1 MDSLCVKTHLLS
13 GGGVGKVFINVCH
26 TSGLPNPPKDVSDE
40 ELIKILASDEPTGF
54 RVPMSIG
61 EASEHPDKLRP
72 AGNPSIVYDV
82 AVSSDFF
89 AKVETSPIF
98 KSFLVSV
105 VLEGVQNKYDITLDT
120 EEVVI
125 LKNRKVMGTLRP
137 HRVQQREVNTQGPL
151 IQEVYPPINT
161 SSSGSKIKPRQG
173 SSAIERVDFAHPSP
187 LQVEKLDTVLPTSQT
202 VERKPEYRII
212 CEPVEGEPQHLVGE
226 FKLTDVLSSQELT
239 LDVGEDRIV
248 LEGRKKGYLIDV
260 FVPYLIDQDNTSAL
274 FDTST
279 RLPTITTLPIR
290 FTTVTRRTTLPIL
303 ITAVTRQT
311 CLPSRESR
319 RQPKPTSFLR
329 NKPLGSSRNYSSSSR
344 HQIQMVHEHHDLP

>member
-1 MDSLCVKTHLLS
+1 MDWTENDGEFVVQSQLVQAHKNKKNQFSYGIILCAFFLNPTGLCVKTRLLS
-13 GGGVGKVFINVCH
+13 GDGVGKVFINVCH

-61 EASEHPDKLRP
+61 EASEHPDKS
-72 AGNPSIVYDV
+72 GNPSIVYDV

-125 LKNRKVMGTLRP
+125 LKNRKVMGSLRP

-161 SSSGSKIKPRQG
+161 SSSSSKSKLKQG
-173 SSAIERVDFAHPSP
+173 SSM
-187 LQVEKLDTVLPTSQT
+187 VEKLDTVLPTSQT
-202 VERKPEYRII
+202 KERKPEYKII
-212 CEPVEGEPQHLVGE
+212 CEPAEGEPQHLVGE

-279 RLPTITTLPIR
+279 RVRSIPGPR
-290 FTTVTRRTTLPIL
+290 SGGFKSQS
-303 ITAVTRQT
+303 A
-311 CLPSRESR
+311 S
-319 RQPKPTSFLR
+319 LR
-329 NKPLGSSRNYSSSSR
+329 GVGKQDYTK
-344 HQIQMVHEHHDLP
+344 M

>member
-1 MDSLCVKTHLLS
+1 MLMIETIPELGLCVKTHLLS

-61 EASEHPDKLRP
+61 EASEHPDKS
-72 AGNPSIVYDV
+72 GNPSIVYDV

-173 SSAIERVDFAHPSP
+173 SSASP

-290 FTTVTRRTTLPIL
+290 LTAVTHRTTLPIRF
-303 ITAVTRQT
+303 TAVTRQT

-319 RQPKPTSFLR
+319 RQPKPTSFPR

-344 HQIQMVHEHHDLP
+344 HHIQIQRVREHHDLP